1 MLQCFQYWQ
10 IQILTRDS
18 CKINYYETELAVQ
31 YPTAFVIFIHSSFT
45 HRSPLATFDHDC
57 YKCLFV
63 FLSTPTV
70 AMLSSPLNIPKWF
83 VRLLLLSGEELIYS
97 RLEEN
102 SHLLKPPINNYC
114 VYNQDVTV
122 MVRCILDPFDK
133 ALRDSSVL

>member
-1 MLQCFQYWQ
+1 M
-10 IQILTRDS
+10 T
-18 CKINYYETELAVQ
+18 
-31 YPTAFVIFIHSSFT
+31 
-45 HRSPLATFDHDC
+45 TFDHDC
-57 YKCLFV
+57 YKGLFV

-122 MVRCILDPFDK
+122 MVRSILDPSDK